1 MKFDSYP
8 RFLRSDVFAECA
20 SAEQAGKPLPYE
32 EKGEAGESQQS
43 TAEQQLRDLVL
54 GSEEGKL
61 PNSSKSKRRSFLPW
75 ARIKS
80 SLANAKA
87 ASVSSMPAKDAF
99 TVATFRRPMMR
110 KLTNSIG
117 MKMRSKSL
125 DEHLHHSVAVPTFSV
140 GASSSSKSSTSSS
153 TSRRPSKRSFTLA
166 ETLNSPHI
174 SCATDSLDLDPVFSP
189 LPDQTALLPTTTN
202 TTTADS
208 ADLVHLETSLET
220 VNSAINNNKA
230 TPAPSSP
237 SASSSCAAHC
247 ARTNCHL
254 LRISFP
260 DRSQTV
266 AYGTAGETL
275 ESLIQRLLQK
285 RNLHFSAF
293 DVFKTG
299 ENVVSRR

>member
-8 RFLRSDVFAECA
+8 RFLRSDIFTECA
-20 SAEQAGKPLPYE
+20 SAEQAGRPLPYE
-32 EKGEAGESQQS
+32 EKGENRLTSDQPTE
-43 TAEQQLRDLVL
+43 L

-61 PNSSKSKRRSFLPW
+61 PNNNNKSKRRSFLPW

-87 ASVSSMPAKDAF
+87 SSVSSMPAKDVF

-125 DEHLHHSVAVPTFSV
+125 DEHLHHSVAVPTYSV
-140 GASSSSKSSTSSS
+140 GASSSKSTSTSS
-153 TSRRPSKRSFTLA
+153 TSRHPSKRSFTLA
-166 ETLNSPHI
+166 ANSPQI
-174 SCATDSLDLDPVFSP
+174 SCAGDSLDLDTVFSP
-189 LPDQTALLPTTTN
+189 LPTDQTASVTA
-202 TTTADS
+202 TADS
-208 ADLVHLETSLET
+208 ADCLHLTALES
-220 VNSAINNNKA
+220 VSSAINNKA
-230 TPAPSSP
+230 SPTFSPSSY
-237 SASSSCAAHC
+237 SCAAHC

-275 ESLIQRLLQK
+275 EFLITRLLQK
-285 RNLHFSAF
+285 RNLAFSAF

-299 ENVVSRR
+299 ENVVSS

>member
-8 RFLRSDVFAECA
+8 RFLRSDIFAECA

-32 EKGEAGESQQS
+32 ENQS
-43 TAEQQLRDLVL
+43 TSDQQNTSADLGL
-54 GSEEGKL
+54 GSEEGKVT
-61 PNSSKSKRRSFLPW
+61 NNNKSKRRSFLPW

-125 DEHLHHSVAVPTFSV
+125 DEHLHHSVAVPTYSV
-140 GASSSSKSSTSSS
+140 GARSSKSSTSS
-153 TSRRPSKRSFTLA
+153 TSRQASKRSFTLA
-166 ETLNSPHI
+166 ETANSPSI
-174 SCATDSLDLDPVFSP
+174 SCAGDSVDLDPVFSP
-189 LPDQTALLPTTTN
+189 LPDQTASL
-202 TTTADS
+202 TANEDS
-208 ADLVHLETSLET
+208 ADSSHLAALET
-220 VNSAINNNKA
+220 VSSPVNNNNKA
-230 TPAPSSP
+230 SLTSSP

-275 ESLIQRLLQK
+275 ESLITRLLQK

-299 ENVVSRR
+299 ENVVSRKCD